1 MKTMQLS
8 LVYETFATNFLF
20 IPASFA
26 LLNDMLAR
34 TVFTH
39 FTWTE
44 YAVIAVK
51 SAILKFLIHQCVLI
65 LLLLT

>member
-34 TVFTH
+34 TVFTSFH
-39 FTWTE
+39 MDWICRDSSE
-44 YAVIAVK
+44 VSY
-51 SAILKFLIHQCVLI
+51 S
-65 LLLLT
+65 